1 MELELVPACLVQI
14 PNAAAYELVCKLGST
29 TAALPHVVVTRIKC
43 INILKVLG
51 YHLAYVSAK

>member
-1 MELELVPACLVQI
+1 MPACLVQI
-14 PNAAAYELVCKLGST
+14 PDAAAYELVCKLGST
-29 TAALPHVVVTRIKC
+29 TAALPHMVVTRIKC